1 MCDFCVALA
10 LLLPRGIG
18 NLSRETCV
26 AFARSYVHAVET
38 GVAFARA
45 GSAPTE
51 TSIAFAGEKWVFWVR
66 FSVAEVMVVSM
77 VAVLGRALVMVV
89 SRWSASAVAEVS
101 LVSMPPR
108 HSSLCTKKFALLGL
122 MWV

>member
-10 LLLPRGIG
+10 LPPPVGIG
-18 NLSRETCV
+18 NLSRET
-26 AFARSYVHAVET
+26 AI
-38 GVAFARA
+38 AFARA

-51 TSIAFAGEKWVFWVR
+51 TGVAFARSYVRAVETGVAFAGEKWAYWVR
-66 FSVAEVMVVSM
+66 FSVAEVIVVSM
-77 VAVLGRALVMVV
+77 VAVLGHALVMVV

-101 LVSMPPR
+101 LVSTPPR
-108 HSSLCTKKFALLGL
+108 HSSLCAKKFALLGL